1 MAYQM
6 IREEDYPTT
15 GLPVYRV
22 YDADEYQDV
31 TVKRPLPVGE
41 VWGVGV
47 KGVTG
52 RFVLTG
58 FRYGLAGE
66 GPVAQ
71 AGRADATGPF
81 SSCADAARAMIA
93 EFEARMDG
101 TGF

>member
-31 TVKRPLPVGE
+31 TVERPRPIGE
-41 VWGVGV
+41 VWGTGV

-52 RFVLTG
+52 RFILTG

-66 GPVAQ
+66 GPLAQ
-71 AGRADATGPF
+71 AERADATEPF
-81 SSCADAARAMIA
+81 RSYADAARAMIA
-93 EFEARMDG
+93 EFEAA
-101 TGF
+101 